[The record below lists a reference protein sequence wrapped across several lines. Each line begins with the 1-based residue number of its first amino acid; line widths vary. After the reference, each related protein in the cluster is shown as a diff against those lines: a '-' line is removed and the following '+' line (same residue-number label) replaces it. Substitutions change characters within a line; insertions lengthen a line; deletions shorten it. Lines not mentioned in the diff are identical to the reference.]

1 LSKRMMKEM
10 NEESAEQTRRSAEN
24 DSKKCARFKLDIAS
38 WLVLIKLIRVRSEF
52 WSIQT
57 CL

>member
-1 LSKRMMKEM
+1 MMKEM

-24 DSKKCARFKLDIAS
+24 DLKRCARFKLDIAL
-38 WLVLIKLIRVRSEF
+38 WLALIKLIRVRSEL

-57 CL
+57 CS

>member
-1 LSKRMMKEM
+1 MMKQI
-10 NEESAEQTRRSAEN
+10 NEENVEQREEVAEN
-24 DSKKCARFKLDIAS
+24 DLKKCARFKLNITS
-38 WLVLIKLIRVRSEF
+38 WLALIKLIRIKSEL